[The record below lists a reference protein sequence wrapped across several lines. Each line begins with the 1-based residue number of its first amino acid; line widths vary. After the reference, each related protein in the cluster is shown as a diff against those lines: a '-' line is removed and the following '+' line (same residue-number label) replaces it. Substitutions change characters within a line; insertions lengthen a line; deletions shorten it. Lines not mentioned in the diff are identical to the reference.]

1 MDTKTTLKCKESQK
15 MDESKNLSYK
25 DVLCRIE
32 GKENHL
38 LIGNGFNQGLGVDT
52 SYWHIFEVMKED
64 NSIYN
69 GIETKFEECHGDIEA
84 LIDCLQG
91 DINSENIF
99 LRSFVQNRI
108 KFDFMAALQKIVSKE
123 IKQVY
128 KEKNAGI
135 YLLLSHFSNY
145 FTLNYDSFLYL
156 LLLRFKAPFAQS
168 ESNPQRSLALFPDTK
183 YVENSLN
190 ETQNQIY
197 STIKNIRQLGE
208 RTLTFSKNDVSTTR
222 LSEIRKA
229 AFVDIVKEYNQQ
241 HGLGWLVTDID
252 RVCGYIL
259 DEERNDK
266 KLLRIDDGCRF
277 NPLSGLSKD
286 LIEIDVRSVTQNL
299 FFIHGAFHIVV
310 KGGKRYKVT
319 QETERALYTKLQDLL
334 NKEGN
339 DVLCVF
345 QADNKIEAIEKDP
358 YLSHCLDKLSV
369 LTGSLVILGCSLSD
383 NDSHIFDRIN
393 QSQIK
398 DIYIS
403 YYKNC
408 EVTYVRGI
416 SLFPGKNVYVFDA
429 ETISYNIE
437 DFEQEHA

>member
-1 MDTKTTLKCKESQK
+1 

-52 SYWHIFEVMKED
+52 SYWHIFKVMKED

-69 GIETKFEECHGDIEA
+69 GIETKFEECDGDIEA
-84 LIDCLQG
+84 LIDYLQG

-108 KFDFMAALQKIVSKE
+108 KLDFMAALQKIVTKE

-168 ESNPQRSLALFPDTK
+168 ESNPQRSLALFPDIK

-208 RTLTFSKNDVSTTR
+208 RTLTFGENDVSTTR
-222 LSEIRKA
+222 LSEVRKA

-241 HGLGWLVTDID
+241 HDLGWLVNDID

-266 KLLRIDDGCRF
+266 KLLRIDDGGRSK
-277 NPLSGLSKD
+277 PLPGVSKD
-286 LIEIDVRSVTQNL
+286 LIEIDVKSVTQNL
-299 FFIHGAFHIVV
+299 FFIHGAFHILV

-334 NKEGN
+334 NQEGN

-358 YLSHCLDKLSV
+358 YLSHCLNKLAE
-369 LTGSLVILGCSLSD
+369 LKGALVILGCSLSG
-383 NDSHIFDRIN
+383 NDSHIFDKIN

-408 EVTYVRGI
+408 EETYRRGVN
-416 SLFPGKNVYVFDA
+416 LFLGKNVYVFDA

>member
-1 MDTKTTLKCKESQK
+1 
-15 MDESKNLSYK
+15 MDESKKLSYK

-32 GKENHL
+32 ENENHL

-52 SYWHIFEVMKED
+52 SYWHIFKVMKED

-69 GIETKFEECHGDIEA
+69 GIETKFEECGGDIEA
-84 LIDCLQG
+84 LIDCLQS
-91 DINSENIF
+91 DINSENTF

-108 KFDFMAALQKIVSKE
+108 KLDFMAALQKIVTKE
-123 IKQVY
+123 IRQVY

-156 LLLRFKAPFAQS
+156 LLLRFNTPFAQS
-168 ESNPQRSLALFPDTK
+168 EGNPQRSLALFPDTK

-222 LSEIRKA
+222 LSEIRKTP
-229 AFVDIVKEYNQQ
+229 FVDIVKEYNQQ
-241 HGLGWLVTDID
+241 HGLGWLVNDID

-266 KLLRIDDGCRF
+266 KLLRIDDGGRF

-299 FFIHGAFHIVV
+299 FFVHGAFHIVI
-310 KGGKRYKVT
+310 KGEKRYKVT
-319 QETERALYTKLQDLL
+319 QETEKALYNKLQDLL
-334 NKEGN
+334 NQEGN
-339 DVLCVF
+339 EVLCVF

-358 YLSHCLDKLSV
+358 YLSHCLDKLSE
-369 LTGSLVILGCSLSD
+369 LTGALVILGCSLSD

-403 YYKNC
+403 FYKNC
-408 EVTYVRGI
+408 EETYRRGVN
-416 SLFPGKNVYVFDA
+416 LFPGKNVYVFDA

-437 DFEQEHA
+437 AFEQENV

>member
-1 MDTKTTLKCKESQK
+1 
-15 MDESKNLSYK
+15 MDESKKLSYK

-52 SYWHIFEVMKED
+52 SYWHIFKVMKED

-84 LIDCLQG
+84 LINCLQG

-108 KFDFMAALQKIVSKE
+108 KLDFMAALQKIVSKE

-168 ESNPQRSLALFPDTK
+168 ESNSQRSLALFPDTK

-197 STIKNIRQLGE
+197 SKIKSIRRMGE
-208 RTLTFSKNDVSTTR
+208 ETLTFSENESSTIP
-222 LSEIRKA
+222 LSEVRIVDFVKA
-229 AFVDIVKEYNQQ
+229 VKKYKKLHNLDWRAKDIE
-241 HGLGWLVTDID
+241 
-252 RVCGYIL
+252 RVCGCIL
-259 DEERNDK
+259 EEERNDK
-266 KLLRIDDGCRF
+266 KLLRIDDGGRPK
-277 NPLSGLSKD
+277 PLPGMSKD
-286 LIEIDVRSVTQNL
+286 LIEIDIKSVTQNL
-299 FFIHGAFHIVV
+299 FFIHGAFHILV
-310 KGGKRYKVT
+310 KGEKRYKVT
-319 QETERALYTKLQDLL
+319 QETEKALYSKLQDLL
-334 NKEGN
+334 NQEGN
-339 DVLCVF
+339 EVLCVF
-345 QADNKIEAIEKDP
+345 QADNKIKAIEQDP
-358 YLSHCLDKLSV
+358 YLSHCLDKLSE
-369 LTGSLVILGCSLSD
+369 LRGALVILGCSLSD

-403 YYKNC
+403 YYKKC
-408 EVTYVRGI
+408 EETYVRGI

>member
-1 MDTKTTLKCKESQK
+1 MKFKESQTV
-15 MDESKNLSYK
+15 DESKNLSYK

-32 GKENHL
+32 EKENHL

-64 NSIYN
+64 NSIYS
-69 GIETKFEECHGDIEA
+69 GIETKFRECDGDIEA

-156 LLLRFKAPFAQS
+156 LLLKFKAPFSLNENKSQ
-168 ESNPQRSLALFPDTK
+168 QGLALFPKTK

-197 STIKNIRQLGE
+197 SEIKKIRLKGE
-208 RTLTFSKNDVSTTR
+208 ETLTFGENDISTTP
-222 LSEIRKA
+222 LSEVTKSD
-229 AFVDIVKEYNQQ
+229 FVNAITKYKKLHN
-241 HGLGWLVTDID
+241 LNWKSKDID
-252 RVCGYIL
+252 RVSRYIL
-259 DEERNDK
+259 DEELNDK
-266 KLLRIDDGCRF
+266 QVLKIDDGSLF
-277 NPLSGLSKD
+277 SPIKGLSKD
-286 LIEIDVRSVTQNL
+286 LMEIDVKSVTQNL

-319 QETERALYTKLQDLL
+319 QETEKALYSKLQDLL

-358 YLSHCLDKLSV
+358 YLSHCLDKLSE
-369 LTGSLVILGCSLSD
+369 LRGALVILGCSLSD

-393 QSQIK
+393 QSQIN

-403 YYKNC
+403 YYKKC
-408 EVTYVRGI
+408 EETYVRGI

>member
-1 MDTKTTLKCKESQK
+1 

-32 GKENHL
+32 ENENHL

-52 SYWHIFEVMKED
+52 SYKHIFKVMKED

-69 GIETKFEECHGDIEA
+69 GIETKFEECDGDIEA
-84 LIDCLQG
+84 LIDYLQG
-91 DINSENIF
+91 DINSENTF
-99 LRSFVQNRI
+99 LRNFVQNRI
-108 KFDFMAALQKIVSKE
+108 KLDFMAALQKIVTKE

-156 LLLRFKAPFAQS
+156 LLLRFKAPLAQS
-168 ESNPQRSLALFPDTK
+168 GSNPQRSLALFPDTK

-197 STIKNIRQLGE
+197 SKIKSIRRMGE
-208 RTLTFSKNDVSTTR
+208 ETLTFSENESSTIPLSDV
-222 LSEIRKA
+222 RKVD
-229 AFVDIVKEYNQQ
+229 FVKAVKKYKELHNLDWRPKDIE
-241 HGLGWLVTDID
+241 
-252 RVCGYIL
+252 RVCGCIL
-259 DEERNDK
+259 EEERNDK
-266 KLLRIDDGCRF
+266 KLLRIDDGGRL
-277 NPLSGLSKD
+277 NPLPGVSKD
-286 LIEIDVRSVTQNL
+286 LIEIDIKSVTQNL
-299 FFIHGAFHIVV
+299 FFIHGAFHILV
-310 KGGKRYKVT
+310 KGEKRYKVT
-319 QETERALYTKLQDLL
+319 QETEKALYTKLQDLL
-334 NKEGN
+334 NQEGN

-345 QADNKIEAIEKDP
+345 QADNKIEAVEQDP
-358 YLSHCLDKLSV
+358 YLSHCLDKLSE

-383 NDSHIFDRIN
+383 NDSHIFDKIN

-408 EVTYVRGI
+408 EETYVRGI

>member
-1 MDTKTTLKCKESQK
+1 

-52 SYWHIFEVMKED
+52 SYWHIFKVMKED

-69 GIETKFEECHGDIEA
+69 GIETKFEECDGDIEA

-108 KFDFMAALQKIVSKE
+108 KFDFMAALQKIVTKE

-197 STIKNIRQLGE
+197 SKIKSIRRMGE
-208 RTLTFSKNDVSTTR
+208 ETLTFSENESSTIP
-222 LSEIRKA
+222 LSEVRKVD
-229 AFVDIVKEYNQQ
+229 FVKAVKKYKELHNLDWRPKDIE
-241 HGLGWLVTDID
+241 
-252 RVCGYIL
+252 RVCGCIL
-259 DEERNDK
+259 EEERNDK
-266 KLLRIDDGCRF
+266 KLLRIDDGGRF
-277 NPLSGLSKD
+277 IPLPGVSKD
-286 LIEIDVRSVTQNL
+286 LIEIDVKSVTQNL
-299 FFIHGAFHIVV
+299 FFIHGAFHILV
-310 KGGKRYKVT
+310 KGEKRYKVT
-319 QETERALYTKLQDLL
+319 QETEKALYTKLQDLL
-334 NKEGN
+334 NQEGN

-345 QADNKIEAIEKDP
+345 QADNKIEAVEQDP
-358 YLSHCLDKLSV
+358 YLSHCLDKLAE
-369 LTGSLVILGCSLSD
+369 LTGALVILGCSLSD

-393 QSQIK
+393 QSQIQ

-408 EVTYVRGI
+408 EETYVR
-416 SLFPGKNVYVFDA
+416 V
-429 ETISYNIE
+429 
-437 DFEQEHA
+437 

>member
-1 MDTKTTLKCKESQK
+1 MKFKESQTV
-15 MDESKNLSYK
+15 DESKNLSYK

-32 GKENHL
+32 EKENHL

-64 NSIYN
+64 NSIYS
-69 GIETKFEECHGDIEA
+69 GIETKFRECDGDIEA

-168 ESNPQRSLALFPDTK
+168 ESNPQRSLALFPNTK

-197 STIKNIRQLGE
+197 SKIKSIRRMGE
-208 RTLTFSKNDVSTTR
+208 ETLTFSENESSTIP
-222 LSEIRKA
+222 LSEVRKVD
-229 AFVDIVKEYNQQ
+229 FVKAVKKYKKLNNLDWRAKDIE
-241 HGLGWLVTDID
+241 
-252 RVCGYIL
+252 RVCGCIL
-259 DEERNDK
+259 EEERNDK
-266 KLLRIDDGCRF
+266 KLLRIDDGGRSK
-277 NPLSGLSKD
+277 PLPGMSKD
-286 LIEIDVRSVTQNL
+286 LIEIDIKSVTQNL
-299 FFIHGAFHIVV
+299 FFIHGAFHILV
-310 KGGKRYKVT
+310 KGEKRYKVT
-319 QETERALYTKLQDLL
+319 QETEKALYTKLQDLL
-334 NKEGN
+334 NQEGN

-358 YLSHCLDKLSV
+358 YLSHCLDKLSE
-369 LTGSLVILGCSLSD
+369 LRGALVILGCSLSD

-403 YYKNC
+403 YYKKC
-408 EVTYVRGI
+408 EETYVRGI

>member
-1 MDTKTTLKCKESQK
+1 

-32 GKENHL
+32 EKENHL

-64 NSIYN
+64 NSIYS
-69 GIETKFEECHGDIEA
+69 GIETKFRECDGDIEA

-168 ESNPQRSLALFPDTK
+168 ESNPQRSLALFPNTK

-197 STIKNIRQLGE
+197 SKIKSIRRMGE
-208 RTLTFSKNDVSTTR
+208 ETLTFSENESSTIP
-222 LSEIRKA
+222 LSEVRKVD
-229 AFVDIVKEYNQQ
+229 FVKAVKKYKKLNNLDWRAKDIE
-241 HGLGWLVTDID
+241 
-252 RVCGYIL
+252 RVCGCIL
-259 DEERNDK
+259 EEERNDK
-266 KLLRIDDGCRF
+266 KLLRIDDGGRSK
-277 NPLSGLSKD
+277 PLPGMSKD
-286 LIEIDVRSVTQNL
+286 LIEIDIKSVTQNL
-299 FFIHGAFHIVV
+299 FFIHGAFHILV
-310 KGGKRYKVT
+310 KGEKRYKVT
-319 QETERALYTKLQDLL
+319 QETEKALYTKLQDLL
-334 NKEGN
+334 NQEGN

-358 YLSHCLDKLSV
+358 YLSHCLDKLSE
-369 LTGSLVILGCSLSD
+369 LRGALVILGCSLSD

-403 YYKNC
+403 YYKKC
-408 EVTYVRGI
+408 EETYVRGI